1 MSAFLSRNRWWITR
15 TLVLPVHLLIFSLAA
30 FLMVRLLPGDPVL
43 ARIDLASGFSQ
54 DDYDRMAESMGLD
67 GSIWSQAWE
76 FLQAI
81 VALDLGTST
90 VTSQPVWTEIMDR
103 LPATLELIFLGLGGS
118 VLVALGLALL
128 WLSTDNKVVR
138 RILDVYR
145 NLTGALPDFAVAIL
159 GIVVFFVLVPI
170 APAPIGRLDPGTTQP
185 LVTGFPLLDT
195 ILTGNLGL
203 TTQMMGHYALPVV
216 VLVFIHASG
225 IWRQLS
231 LGIEEQVAEPPTLF
245 KIASGAT
252 RRSVFRSVLR
262 RSAAAS
268 VVTLGNKFGAL
279 LGGVI
284 VLERLFGF
292 GGVGQFSIDA
302 VNSLDFPG
310 LQGFLIVI
318 AALCLVAFFA
328 VDIVNMLLDPRRR
341 PGVRVDS
348 P

>member
-15 TLVLPVHLLIFSLAA
+15 TLVLPLHLLLFSLAA
-30 FLMVRLLPGDPVL
+30 FLMVRLVPGDPVL
-43 ARIDLASGFSQ
+43 ARIDLSNGFSQ
-54 DDYDRMAESMGLD
+54 EDYDRMAESMGLD
-67 GSIWSQAWE
+67 GSIWTQAWE
-76 FLQAI
+76 FLRSI
-81 VALDLGTST
+81 VQLDLGTSMS
-90 VTSQPVWTEIMDR
+90 TSRPVWSEIIDR
-103 LPATLELIFLGLGGS
+103 LPATLELIFLGLGGAVVVS
-118 VLVALGLALL
+118 LVLAYL
-128 WLSTDNKVVR
+128 WLWTDNPVVR
-138 RILDVYR
+138 RVLDGYR

-159 GIVVFFVLVPI
+159 SIVVFFVLIPV
-170 APAPIGRLDPGTTQP
+170 APAPIGRLEPGTTQP

-195 ILTGNLGL
+195 VLTGKLDL
-203 TTQMMGHYALPVV
+203 TLQMAAHYVLPVG

-252 RRSVFRSVLR
+252 RRSVYRSVLR

-268 VVTLGNKFGAL
+268 IVTLGNKFGAL

-310 LQGFLIVI
+310 LQGFLIII

-328 VDIVNMLLDPRRR
+328 VDIVNMILDPRRR
-341 PGVRVDS
+341 PGVRVDA
-348 P
+348 

>member
-1 MSAFLSRNRWWITR
+1 MSAFFSRNRWWITR
-15 TLVLPVHLLIFSLAA
+15 TLVLPLHLLVFALAA
-30 FLMVRLLPGDPVL
+30 FLMVRLVPGDPVL
-43 ARIDLASGFSQ
+43 ARIDLSNGFSQ
-54 DDYDRMAESMGLD
+54 DDYDRMAAAMGLD
-67 GSIWSQAWE
+67 GSLWSQAWE
-76 FLQAI
+76 FLKNVVQ
-81 VALDLGTST
+81 LDLGTST
-90 VTSQPVWTEIMDR
+90 ATSQPVWGEIMDR

-118 VLVALGLALL
+118 ALVALALAYV
-128 WLSTDNKVVR
+128 WLSTNNTVVR
-138 RILDVYR
+138 RVLDLYR

-159 GIVVFFVLVPI
+159 SIVVFFVLIPI

-195 ILTGNLGL
+195 VLTGQLDL
-203 TTQMMGHYALPVV
+203 TLQMIGHYVLPVG
-216 VLVFIHASG
+216 VLVFIHGSG
-225 IWRQLS
+225 LWRQLS

-252 RRSVFRSVLR
+252 RSSVFRSVLR

-268 VVTLGNKFGAL
+268 IVTLGNKFGAL

-328 VDIVNMLLDPRRR
+328 VDMVNMLLDPRRR
-341 PGVRVDS
+341 PGVRVDA
-348 P
+348 